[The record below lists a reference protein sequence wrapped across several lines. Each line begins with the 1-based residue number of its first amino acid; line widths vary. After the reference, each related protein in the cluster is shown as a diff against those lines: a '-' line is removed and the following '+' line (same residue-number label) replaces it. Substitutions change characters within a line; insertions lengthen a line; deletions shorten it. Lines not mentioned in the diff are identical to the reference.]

1 MIKLEPVTLSEK
13 LKIENAKEQLEH
25 LKKIDSD
32 WEDLDFLVDLIVWKE
47 ASRNLKACLIYNG
60 ADQKAKVL
68 IFDLNLHFISSFRDF
83 QLKFVYKLQC

>member
-1 MIKLEPVTLSEK
+1 MSEK

-47 ASRNLKACLIYNG
+47 ASGNLKASG
-60 ADQKAKVL
+60 MVL
-68 IFDLNLHFISSFRDF
+68 NKRQEILLDTF
-83 QLKFVYKLQC
+83 